1 MQEAHSN
8 KHPNDFD
15 DEIDL
20 RELFYVLLEGKWI
33 IVSLTAFVSI
43 IGVIYSLSLPNIY
56 ESKAL
61 LVPVNSSNGVSRA
74 LGGGYTGLA
83 GLAGFTG
90 LLEGRIGTT

>member
-33 IVSLTAFVSI
+33 IFSVTAFASMRRSI
-43 IGVIYSLSLPNIY
+43 AVPQEDATDQQWLP
-56 ESKAL
+56 STSTWSWL
-61 LVPVNSSNGVSRA
+61 
-74 LGGGYTGLA
+74 
-83 GLAGFTG
+83 
-90 LLEGRIGTT
+90 

>member
-15 DEIDL
+15 DEIDF

-43 IGVIYSLSLPNIY
+43 VGVIYSLLLPNIY
-56 ESKAL
+56 MNL
-61 LVPVNSSNGVSRA
+61 RLC
-74 LGGGYTGLA
+74 
-83 GLAGFTG
+83 
-90 LLEGRIGTT
+90 

>member
-20 RELFYVLLEGKWI
+20 RELFYVLLGGKWI

-43 IGVIYSLSLPNIY
+43 IGVIYSLLLPNIY
-56 ESKAL
+56 ESKAIL
-61 LVPVNSSNGVSRA
+61 IPVNPSSAISE
-74 LGGGYTGLA
+74 
-83 GLAGFTG
+83 
-90 LLEGRIGTT
+90 LLEDIVALQALLG

>member
-43 IGVIYSLSLPNIY
+43 VGVIYSLSLPNIY
-56 ESKAL
+56 ESKTL
-61 LVPVNSSNGVSRA
+61 LVSSSPENQSGLTQTRSGIRRTSSN
-74 LGGGYTGLA
+74 
-83 GLAGFTG
+83 
-90 LLEGRIGTT
+90 

>member
-20 RELFYVLLEGKWI
+20 RELFYVLLRGKWI
-33 IVSLTAFVSI
+33 IVSLTAFISI
-43 IGVIYSLSLPNIY
+43 IGVIYSLLLPNIY

-61 LVPVNSSNGVSRA
+61 LAPVNPS
-74 LGGGYTGLA
+74 
-83 GLAGFTG
+83 
-90 LLEGRIGTT
+90 TTL